1 MIFTLIKFSTQPS
14 GSGGGKNMNS
24 ILDTRTIVKPVTWTS
39 ETSSDNQGLPS
50 KTIIHDDYK
59 VSSKIASTALTDSL
73 NGEL

>member
-1 MIFTLIKFSTQPS
+1 
-14 GSGGGKNMNS
+14 MNS

-73 NGEL
+73 NGEV